1 MIHRRFRS
9 FHLTAWIAGMAFVL
23 LAGGAAAAAM
33 DGERAT
39 ELTANCG
46 SEANCKCAVALNN
59 LVEGLPYSAGDI
71 EDNKGPDDP
80 LAMFNG
86 GGSENIATQCRIARY
101 FVNHDPAWLERYF
114 DLQLSL
120 NQVPFLGNE
129 AFSSVYTTQVVG
141 SAIAALQHARA
152 RNHAPLVA
160 KASRF
165 LRTYWTIGALAAI
178 DRTLTRNAGYNRNGD
193 PVIENATANNTGFN
207 LGLVGMRAY
216 VNGIGANP
224 ASVPGDGLQGVL
236 LSTAL
241 EHPARK
247 FTWGLN
253 DSPGFYGGWRAA
265 LLTAGYTLNAQGK
278 LSVALN
284 SRSVPAAI
292 FGLTD
297 AERSNLSSFIST
309 NGTSGLAT
317 VTGYLSGIRLKCDFT
332 VIRTTG
338 GVLTWWGTSA
348 ARVPVCASGK
358 GGTWAVSEI
367 LHADGTAAFLSRTT
381 DNYGQANRGEV
392 WRDGASVCN
401 VTPGTGQLPQR
412 CFQIPLGTFR
422 HELKL
427 GVGGGLQCVAGCP
440 GGPPGPQP
448 CPYERAQGQQEQGG
462 GQELQPCFPPAPPL

>member
-1 MIHRRFRS
+1 MFDRRWGRFLPALWTVACASLALERS
-9 FHLTAWIAGMAFVL
+9 
-23 LAGGAAAAAM
+23 AAAAGPEALA
-33 DGERAT
+33 AT

-59 LVEGLPYSAGDI
+59 LIEGLPYSASDI
-71 EDNKGPDDP
+71 EDNRGPDDP
-80 LAMFNG
+80 LTMFTN

-101 FVNHDPAWLERYF
+101 FVHHDPAWLERYF
-114 DLQLSL
+114 DVQLTT
-120 NQVPFLGNE
+120 NQVPFLGDE

-141 SAIAALQHARA
+141 SVIAALQHARA
-152 RNHAPLVA
+152 RNHTPLVT

-165 LRTYWTIGALAAI
+165 LRSYWTLAALAAI

-193 PVIENATANNTGFN
+193 PVIETVSANNTGFN

-216 VNGIGANP
+216 VNGIGATP
-224 ASVPGDGLQGVL
+224 TSVPGDGLQGVL

-265 LLTAGYTLNAQGK
+265 LLTAGYTLNAAGK
-278 LSVALN
+278 LTVPLN
-284 SRSVPAAI
+284 SRGVPAAI

-297 AERSNLSSFIST
+297 AERTTLSTFVSS
-309 NGTSGLAT
+309 NGTSGLSA
-317 VTGYLSGIRLKCDFT
+317 VTGYLAGIRLKCDFT

-338 GVLTWWGTSA
+338 GVLTWWGSSA
-348 ARVPVCASGK
+348 ARVPVCPSGK

-401 VTPGTGQLPQR
+401 VTPGAGQLPQR

-427 GVGGGLQCVAGCP
+427 GPGGGLQCVAGCP

-448 CPYERAQGQQEQGG
+448 CPYERAQEGG
-462 GQELQPCFPPAPPL
+462 GRELQPCFPPAPPL